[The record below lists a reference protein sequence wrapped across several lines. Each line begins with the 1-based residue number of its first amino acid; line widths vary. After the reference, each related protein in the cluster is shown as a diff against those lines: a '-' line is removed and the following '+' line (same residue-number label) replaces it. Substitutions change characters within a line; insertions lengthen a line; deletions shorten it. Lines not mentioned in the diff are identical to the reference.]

1 MRVLKVAEKDQ
12 RAARHTN
19 IETEHSIE
27 EWLYEPLVFSQQLQ
41 QRQRQRG
48 GGSGGGGGESGIL
61 ASAGSSMLL
70 RLDREREM
78 SAMVSALAHVV
89 AGDEELAA
97 AESSLVINRQSEDVG
112 GGLISSSVGGS
123 DSGTKRGR
131 EEEEGGGGQSVT
143 RLCRAFGEFPQQ
155 SSSPVL
161 GEGSSTTPP
170 TQTAFPPST
179 FVYSATQIAEPI
191 RRRYRGVRQRPWGK
205 WAAEIRDPFKATRV
219 WLGTFETAE
228 AAAQAYDE
236 AALRFRG
243 NKAKLNFPENVRLRT
258 PIADSPVTQLTNSA
272 PPNTLLSVATST
284 EPIVHSQAF
293 QSMQHSSHEASRN
306 LLSYCKPV
314 DVQRQQPMSL
324 YDQMLLS
331 SSAPPSVSSS
341 SSSPLASSVSS
352 SSSSPSPPAF
362 SSLFWAQSSLSLRP
376 ATGDQ
381 TSTAADSQSQQWS
394 SSGHY
399 SAPFSR

>member
-1 MRVLKVAEKDQ
+1 MCVLKVAEKDQ
-12 RAARHTN
+12 RAARHSN
-19 IETEHSIE
+19 IGTEHSIE

-41 QRQRQRG
+41 QQQRQRG
-48 GGSGGGGGESGIL
+48 GGSGGGGGGSEIL

-131 EEEEGGGGQSVT
+131 EEEEGGGSQSVT
-143 RLCRAFGEFPQQ
+143 RLSRAFGEFPQQ

-161 GEGSSTTPP
+161 AEGSSTTPP

-205 WAAEIRDPFKATRV
+205 WAAEIRDPFKAARV

-258 PIADSPVTQLTNSA
+258 PIADSPSTQLTSSA

-284 EPIVHSQAF
+284 EPIVHYQAF

-331 SSAPPSVSSS
+331 SSATPSVSSS

-352 SSSSPSPPAF
+352 SSSSPPPPAF
-362 SSLFWAQSSLSLRP
+362 SSLFWTQSSLPLRP
-376 ATGDQ
+376 ATSDQ
-381 TSTAADSQSQQWS
+381 NSTAADFQSQQWS
-394 SSGHY
+394 SSSHY

>member
-1 MRVLKVAEKDQ
+1 MCVLKVAEKDQ
-12 RAARHTN
+12 RAARHSNTG
-19 IETEHSIE
+19 TEHSIE

-41 QRQRQRG
+41 QQQRQRG
-48 GGSGGGGGESGIL
+48 GGSGGGGGGSEIL

-131 EEEEGGGGQSVT
+131 EEEEGCGSQSVT
-143 RLCRAFGEFPQQ
+143 RLCRAFGEFPRQ

-205 WAAEIRDPFKATRV
+205 WAAEIRDPFKAARV

-258 PIADSPVTQLTNSA
+258 PIADSPATQLTISA
-272 PPNTLLSVATST
+272 PSNTLLSVATST

-331 SSAPPSVSSS
+331 SPATPSVSSS

-352 SSSSPSPPAF
+352 SSSSPPPPAF
-362 SSLFWAQSSLSLRP
+362 SSLFWTQSSLPLRP
-376 ATGDQ
+376 ATSDQ
-381 TSTAADSQSQQWS
+381 NSTAADFQSKQWS
-394 SSGHY
+394 SSSHY

>member
-1 MRVLKVAEKDQ
+1 M
-12 RAARHTN
+12 AAWRRKTNVPRHSN

-112 GGLISSSVGGS
+112 GGL

-161 GEGSSTTPP
+161 GEGSNTTPP

-205 WAAEIRDPFKATRV
+205 WAAEIRDPFKAARV

-258 PIADSPVTQLTNSA
+258 PIADSPATQLTNSA

-293 QSMQHSSHEASRN
+293 QSPQHSSHEASRN
-306 LLSYCKPV
+306 LLSYCKP
-314 DVQRQQPMSL
+314 
-324 YDQMLLS
+324 
-331 SSAPPSVSSS
+331 
-341 SSSPLASSVSS
+341 
-352 SSSSPSPPAF
+352 
-362 SSLFWAQSSLSLRP
+362 SSLPLRP

>member
-12 RAARHTN
+12 RAARHGN

-41 QRQRQRG
+41 QRQRLRG

-123 DSGTKRGR
+123 DSGTKRER
-131 EEEEGGGGQSVT
+131 EEEEGVGGQSVT

-161 GEGSSTTPP
+161 GEGSNTTPP

-205 WAAEIRDPFKATRV
+205 WAAEIRDPFKAARV

-258 PIADSPVTQLTNSA
+258 PIADSPATQLTNSA
-272 PPNTLLSVATST
+272 HPNTLLSVATST

-293 QSMQHSSHEASRN
+293 QSMQQSSHEASRN

-331 SSAPPSVSSS
+331 SSAPPSVSVGSCKI
-341 SSSPLASSVSS
+341 L
-352 SSSSPSPPAF
+352 
-362 SSLFWAQSSLSLRP
+362 
-376 ATGDQ
+376 
-381 TSTAADSQSQQWS
+381 
-394 SSGHY
+394 
-399 SAPFSR
+399 

>member
-1 MRVLKVAEKDQ
+1 MCVLKVAEKDQ
-12 RAARHTN
+12 RAARHSN
-19 IETEHSIE
+19 IGTEHSIE

-41 QRQRQRG
+41 QQQRQRG
-48 GGSGGGGGESGIL
+48 GGSGGGGGGSEIL

-131 EEEEGGGGQSVT
+131 EEEEGGGSQSVT
-143 RLCRAFGEFPQQ
+143 RLSRAFGEFPQQ

-161 GEGSSTTPP
+161 AGTTPP

-205 WAAEIRDPFKATRV
+205 WAAEIRDPFKAARV

-258 PIADSPVTQLTNSA
+258 PIADSPSTQLTSSA

-284 EPIVHSQAF
+284 EPIVHYQAF

-331 SSAPPSVSSS
+331 SSATPSVSSS

-352 SSSSPSPPAF
+352 SSSSPPPPAF
-362 SSLFWAQSSLSLRP
+362 SSLFWTQSSLPLRP
-376 ATGDQ
+376 ATSDQ
-381 TSTAADSQSQQWS
+381 NSTAADFQSQQWS
-394 SSGHY
+394 SSSHY

>member
-1 MRVLKVAEKDQ
+1 MLP
-12 RAARHTN
+12 
-19 IETEHSIE
+19 I
-27 EWLYEPLVFSQQLQ
+27 
-41 QRQRQRG
+41 
-48 GGSGGGGGESGIL
+48 
-61 ASAGSSMLL
+61 SA
-70 RLDREREM
+70 
-78 SAMVSALAHVV
+78 
-89 AGDEELAA
+89 
-97 AESSLVINRQSEDVG
+97 
-112 GGLISSSVGGS
+112 
-123 DSGTKRGR
+123 
-131 EEEEGGGGQSVT
+131 
-143 RLCRAFGEFPQQ
+143 
-155 SSSPVL
+155 
-161 GEGSSTTPP
+161 EGSSTTPP

-205 WAAEIRDPFKATRV
+205 WAAEIRDPFKAARV

-258 PIADSPVTQLTNSA
+258 PIADSLTTQLNNSA

-284 EPIVHSQAF
+284 EPIVHSQAL

-331 SSAPPSVSSS
+331 SSATPSVSSS

-352 SSSSPSPPAF
+352 SSSSPPPPAF
-362 SSLFWAQSSLSLRP
+362 SSLFWAQSSLPLRP

-381 TSTAADSQSQQWS
+381 TSTAADFQSQQWS